1 MRNFNFKL
9 LTGAAALLVSG
20 LLATSCNE
28 NILNIAPVAN
38 NTVDQ
43 YYQTEAQMNQAV
55 AAIYNGLLTLPSS
68 VHWNMSEIRSDNIL
82 TSNVNNA
89 QRDYT
94 DISNFTASSQTVQFQ
109 TTWSDLFQVVF
120 RANLVQE
127 KIQPFTFA
135 RVNQFK
141 GEARFLRALA
151 YFDLVRLWGAVPI
164 SSTVLTAEQA
174 QQVPRA
180 PIADVYKFIIDDLKF
195 AADNLPASYGTGEK
209 GRATKWA
216 AKGLLG
222 KVYLTMYGFPLRD
235 ASALPLAKQQLA
247 DVYAAESA
255 TTFSMAT
262 SFPDLFK
269 TANDNRYALFEVQY
283 VSGGTGLGSSVP
295 WEQGATFPAWWSPF
309 TAAGPSGAVPQAF
322 LGTNWPRRDTRR
334 NATIDT
340 IIRNPTTGALTGG
353 PQFTKFLE
361 KGTTAPVNNRD
372 YSNNFPILRFEDVM
386 LMYAEVLNEES
397 TVPPLAVTIVNRI
410 RTRSGLAAF
419 TATSPERASQ
429 AAFRAAIL
437 KERRYELIV
446 EGQRWFDLVRTGT
459 ALQTIMAF
467 KQSTGIS
474 LGRTLDSHDLLYP
487 IPLLELTINPGF
499 WQQNPG
505 YN

>member
-1 MRNFNFKL
+1 MNSLKNL
-9 LTGAAALLVSG
+9 AYMAVLAVGG
-20 LLATSCNE
+20 MLATACSE
-28 NILNIAPVAN
+28 DILNIPPVAN
-38 NTVDQ
+38 NTTDQ
-43 YYQTEAQMNQAV
+43 YYKDEAQLNQAV
-55 AAIYNGLLTLPSS
+55 AAIYNGTLSLPSS
-68 VHWNMSEIRSDNIL
+68 VHWNLSEIRSDNIV

-94 DISNFTASSQTVQFQ
+94 DISNFVASSQTVQLQ
-109 TTWSDLFQVVF
+109 TTWTDLFQIVY
-120 RANLVQE
+120 RANLLQQ
-127 KIQPFTFA
+127 KIQPFSFA

-164 SSTVLTAEQA
+164 AETVFSADDA
-174 QQVPRA
+174 QRVPRA
-180 PIADVYKFIIDDLKF
+180 PIADVYRFIIEDLKF
-195 AADNLPASYGTGEK
+195 AADNLPATYATADK

-222 KVYLTMYGFPLRD
+222 KVYLTGYGYPLRD
-235 ASALPLAKQQLA
+235 ASMLPLAKQQLME
-247 DVYAAESA
+247 VYAAESPA
-255 TTFSMAT
+255 TFSMAA
-262 SFPDLFK
+262 SFPELFK
-269 TANDNRYALFEVQY
+269 TVNDNKYALFEVQY
-283 VSGGTGLGSSVP
+283 ISGGTGLGSQVP

-309 TAAGPSGAVPQAF
+309 TAAGPSGAVPRDF
-322 LGTNWPRRDTRR
+322 LGTNWPRRDRR
-334 NATIDT
+334 REATIDT
-340 IIRNPTTGALTGG
+340 IIRNPTTGALSGS

-397 TVPPLAVTIVNRI
+397 AVPPLALTIVNRI
-410 RTRSGLAAF
+410 RVRSGLQAY
-419 TATSPERASQ
+419 TATSPEAANQ
-429 AAFRAAIL
+429 ATFRAAIL
-437 KERRYELIV
+437 KERRYEFIV

-459 ALQTIMAF
+459 ALQTITAF
-467 KQSTGIS
+467 KQSTGIT
-474 LGRTLDSHDLLYP
+474 LGRALDSHDLLYP